1 MEEQN
6 IRESIQ
12 EVAPSSPA
20 EQIKQA
26 GEALANATA
35 LERVRQDFDH
45 AEAFR
50 RQNHDHRW
58 SSAEELF
65 LGWVRQKYWEG
76 TKIPRASLSTHLVM
90 EHVES
95 MLPKVLTVLFG
106 ESYWFDARP
115 YPSVDVNEARA
126 VQDLMLA
133 QYREVNGATGIREV
147 FRRSCKS
154 ALLYG
159 NGILYQGWS
168 RKTIEKPVYQDVL
181 IPVKV
186 PMPIN
191 LPTGQ
196 QMTIEVPTGKMRRE
210 VRETVEQVE
219 INEPVLEYISLKDF
233 YIDPNCSS
241 PLPQDARYVIRRK
254 LPTIK
259 TIKDMA
265 SIPGMNVPTDGQLLA
280 LAQEK
285 SYSAGDQ
292 SKQQA
297 ESLRDVSYQPINEY
311 MTGGESQRVELLE
324 YWTEDR
330 LIYVLGRR
338 HILYNGTNPYGY
350 IPFYNI
356 SFVDVL
362 DRFYS
367 MGMGDVQESEQRL
380 QQGLINGRL
389 DEVNLALHPPIRK
402 KRGQPIPL
410 SQLRRRPG
418 LVTEADDP
426 EKDIYTE
433 EISNVTQNAY
443 LEVQASEIRSQRRD
457 GINEL
462 VVQGVAS
469 QGNSANRTAAGVNT
483 QASATMSRIGYFVEN
498 VQEMVLVPMID
509 DLLILNKKFNTPQS
523 VMEILGPEGQLVK
536 LDPAIIRR
544 VEMRFEMRAS
554 NKAASRSAMLGVA
567 PWLIQ
572 TLMNPELI
580 GEMRMKGITLDEDE
594 VINIAL
600 DATGYRSHKSS
611 LFRKLSPQEMQAI
624 QQQQI
629 DQTKIATQQIRG
641 QSQMEITQEKES
653 SNLLQKLM
661 EMMQQKGGENGNGK
675 REDAESSG
683 E

>member
-1 MEEQN
+1 M
-6 IRESIQ
+6 
-12 EVAPSSPA
+12 
-20 EQIKQA
+20 
-26 GEALANATA
+26 
-35 LERVRQDFDH
+35 
-45 AEAFR
+45 
-50 RQNHDHRW
+50 
-58 SSAEELF
+58 
-65 LGWVRQKYWEG
+65 
-76 TKIPRASLSTHLVM
+76 
-90 EHVES
+90 
-95 MLPKVLTVLFG
+95 
-106 ESYWFDARP
+106 
-115 YPSVDVNEARA
+115 
-126 VQDLMLA
+126 
-133 QYREVNGATGIREV
+133 
-147 FRRSCKS
+147 
-154 ALLYG
+154 
-159 NGILYQGWS
+159 
-168 RKTIEKPVYQDVL
+168 
-181 IPVKV
+181 
-186 PMPIN
+186 
-191 LPTGQ
+191 
-196 QMTIEVPTGKMRRE
+196 
-210 VRETVEQVE
+210 
-219 INEPVLEYISLKDF
+219 
-233 YIDPNCSS
+233 
-241 PLPQDARYVIRRK
+241 IRRK

-509 DLLILNKKFNTPQS
+509 DLLILNKKFNTPQG